1 LQRRARNEK
10 SHQFDGSENGFWNEM
25 HTLRLVI
32 VLVRLVGLLLI
43 FAAII
48 ALTGLPEQ
56 LFAADRAPS
65 LALAEVAR
73 LGARMLLL
81 RVALLVLSGAALFVA
96 ARQVALALTSDLDD
110 EL

>member
-1 LQRRARNEK
+1 
-10 SHQFDGSENGFWNEM
+10 M
-25 HTLRLVI
+25 V
-32 VLVRLVGLLLI
+32 VMVRLVGLQLM

-48 ALTGLPEQ
+48 VLTGLPEQ

-73 LGARMLLL
+73 LGARLLLL

-96 ARQVALALTSDLDD
+96 ARQVALALSSDLND